1 MMKQSMKHFLG
12 GMLLLAMPLMMT
24 SCEGTLDDIF
34 GEWSRPTGQQN
45 NQEPTKE
52 ELLSDLSSAL
62 EEGAIVTITYTI
74 DGVEYTSTFK
84 RVGDDYIEQS
94 TTPAATRA
102 LTREGWGSPEVAGLL
117 TGKIRLTITDPVTGK
132 VTVKWV
138 EGGSVEAGS
147 VKLDAT
153 IDSKSRVTVTNFATE
168 GSALTA
174 VRVNDQKA
182 DLVNTETGYA
192 GVQSD
197 DTEADKLL
205 GGIPFTEGD
214 TWERTADIKQENGGQ
229 YLQVYEDEDKV
240 YYSANGYTGYLE
252 YENKTPVRPKDKVR
266 KTTFVLKKSGAI
278 SYKEQSWDKTSH
290 KVVSSNKTVSKY
302 QLVTDSKSG
311 VVWDAGTYVVRG
323 KVTIQGDIQCKGD
336 IKLFLCDNCKLT
348 VKGEINGGNHKLTL
362 YGNNSGKLLNSRSIY
377 YFKNLVIH
385 GGDIIITDNGKIKD
399 VNLTMYGGKISAKVS
414 GNAIKMRQS
423 ENIIYG
429 GELEV
434 ISDGGDAI
442 VVGDSDLPG
451 TLTVYGGKVTASAPN
466 GQAIKGYFAKGKG
479 TSVWFFESDDGVWSE
494 PLGEDDHTTT
504 AHYFKAEVDESP
516 AEVSGTE

>member
-1 MMKQSMKHFLG
+1 MMKQSVKHFLD

-24 SCEGTLDDIF
+24 SCEGTLDDVF

-62 EEGAIVTITYTI
+62 EEGAIVSITYTI
-74 DGVEYTSTFK
+74 DGVEYTSTFEK
-84 RVGDDYIEQS
+84 VGDEYIKQSPATTRTKSPVEQLAEMVTIIQAGS
-94 TTPAATRA
+94 TNLSNPDEICGVNIQIASGEETK
-102 LTREGWGSPEVAGLL
+102 L
-117 TGKIRLTITDPVTGK
+117 D
-132 VTVKWV
+132 VTVN
-138 EGGSVEAGS
+138 
-147 VKLDAT
+147 VKT
-153 IDSKSRVTVTNFATE
+153 NKQTTNFATE
-168 GSALTA
+168 GSALQS
-174 VRVNDQKA
+174 VQVNDQKA

-197 DTEADKLL
+197 DTETEGDKLL

-214 TWERTADIKQENGGQ
+214 TWENTADIKQENGGQ

-240 YYSANGYTGYLE
+240 YFSANGYTGYLE
-252 YENKTPVRPKDKVR
+252 YENKTPVRPKDKVG
-266 KTTFVLKKSGAI
+266 KKSFYLKLSGAI
-278 SYKEQSWDKTSH
+278 SYKEKSWGSSRH
-290 KVVSSNKTVSKY
+290 KVVESIKTVKKY
-302 QLVTDSKSG
+302 QLVTDSKLG
-311 VVWDAGTYVVRG
+311 VTWKAGTYVVN
-323 KVTIQGDIQCKGD
+323 KNVTIKGAITCNGN
-336 IKLFLCDNCKLT
+336 IKLFLSDGCKLR
-348 VKGEINGGNHKLTL
+348 INGVVVKSRYKGKYGLTI
-362 YGNNSGKLLNSRSIY
+362 YGNGTGKLVNSGSIKD
-377 YFKNLVIH
+377 FVDFVIQS
-385 GGDIIITDNGKIKD
+385 GEVADNGIID
-399 VNLTMYGGKISAKVS
+399 NINVTMYGGKLSAKATGS
-414 GNAIKMRQS
+414 AINTYKRMTV
-423 ENIIYG
+423 YG

-442 VVGDSDLPG
+442 VVGDSDYPG

>member
-1 MMKQSMKHFLG
+1 MMKQSVKHFLG
-12 GMLLLAMPLMMT
+12 GMLMLAMPLMMT

-84 RVGDDYIEQS
+84 RVGDEYIEQS
-94 TTPAATRA
+94 TNPAAARTRSWTEKA
-102 LTREGWGSPEVAGLL
+102 NDNIFAILENIVRINKRGARVQLIVCDN
-117 TGKIRLTITDPVTGK
+117 TGT
-132 VTVKWV
+132 
-138 EGGSVEAGS
+138 
-147 VKLDAT
+147 KLDAT
-153 IDSKSRVTVTNFATE
+153 VNTESCEQVTNFASE
-168 GSALTA
+168 GSALIA
-174 VRVNDQKA
+174 VSVNDQQA
-182 DLVNTETGYA
+182 AVVNNEKESATIQLDE
-192 GVQSD
+192 
-197 DTEADKLL
+197 TEAEGEKKL
-205 GGIPFTEGD
+205 GGIPFSEGD

-252 YENKTPVRPKDKVR
+252 YENKTPVRPKDKVG

-278 SYKEQSWDKTSH
+278 SYEEKSWDATNH
-290 KVVSSNKTVSKY
+290 QVVSTKKTVSKY

-311 VVWDAGTYVVRG
+311 VIWDAGTYVVRN
-323 KVTIQGDIQCKGD
+323 KVTIQGKIQCKGN
-336 IKLFLCDNCKLT
+336 IKLFLCDGCRLRINGVVARTRYKGKSRLT
-348 VKGEINGGNHKLTL
+348 IYGNGTGILVNSGSIHDLGDIVIQSGDVENTDYGIIEINK
-362 YGNNSGKLLNSRSIY
+362 
-377 YFKNLVIH
+377 V
-385 GGDIIITDNGKIKD
+385 
-399 VNLTMYGGKISAKVS
+399 TMYGGKLSAKATGS
-414 GNAIKMRQS
+414 AINTYKTMTV
-423 ENIIYG
+423 YG

-434 ISDGGDAI
+434 ISEQGNAI
-442 VVGDSDLPG
+442 IVGDDDYPA

-466 GQAIKGYFAKGKG
+466 GKAILGNFVKGEG
-479 TSVWFFESDDGVWSE
+479 TSVWFFESDDGSNW
-494 PLGEDDHTTT
+494 GEALLPDVNTTT